1 MGKRWSVGAVPCSR
15 NAVGP
20 CSDVD
25 GVTPYHSNCI
35 SRFATNEE
43 TYTALGFVNLNRDS
57 LTSISRHSISF

>member
-1 MGKRWSVGAVPCSR
+1 MGAVPYNR

-20 CSDVD
+20 CSGAD
-25 GVTPYHSNCI
+25 GMTPYHSEYT